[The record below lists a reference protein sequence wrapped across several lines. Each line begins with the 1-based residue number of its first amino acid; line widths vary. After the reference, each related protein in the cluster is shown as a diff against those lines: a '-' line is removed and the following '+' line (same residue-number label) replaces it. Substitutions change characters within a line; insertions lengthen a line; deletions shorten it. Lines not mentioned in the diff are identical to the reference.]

1 MVVVSPMLALAPVC
15 TTSCTVVVVV
25 VVVVDNFITPNEKLV
40 EFAPLQTEKLAARL
54 LLLLLRRATVALE
67 HIAA

>member
-15 TTSCTVVVVV
+15 TTSCTVVVV